1 MRRFVP
7 AILMLSGLALFL
19 WLMPA
24 NGPPAAPAVSTAD
37 RIRAQC
43 RVEASPSKRDQQ
55 DCYDRRIMALA
66 AEQFGRGY
74 DQRMR
79 EAGR

>member
-1 MRRFVP
+1 MWTKIALVI
-7 AILMLSGLALFL
+7 ATLALVI
-19 WLMPA
+19 WLVPTAPA
-24 NGPPAAPAVSTAD
+24 PPAVSTAD
-37 RIRAQC
+37 RVRAQC